1 MWWWYAF
8 PAIAGGWSGAAAES
22 VEVVGAPTFLRRV
35 VDGQQA
41 SGWRAELPQE
51 EGAFVALWVAP
62 DGQVAEALVR
72 SIAADAGLLDRPVAA
87 GIGPSADAVFGDGGR
102 RVVLRDANV
111 VIQVER
117 PGGGADDL
125 TDVVRAALI
134 EGPATV
140 APPATTLAAG
150 VLSVPDGWAMVRFQ
164 ALPVL
169 DPLTLR
175 PREVRLIPVSPS
187 AVRVAGARYVD
198 VFAWDALGRCA
209 AVPVVIDQKP

>member
-22 VEVVGAPTFLRRV
+22 VDVIGAPTFVRRV
-35 VDGQQA
+35 VEGQPA
-41 SGWRAELPQE
+41 SGWRADLPGE
-51 EGAFVALWVAP
+51 DGAFVALWVAP
-62 DGQVAEALVR
+62 DGPVAEALVR
-72 SIAADAGLLDRPVAA
+72 AIASDTGLLDRPVAA
-87 GIGPSADAVFGDGGR
+87 GLGAGADAVFGDGGR

-125 TDVVRAALI
+125 TDAVRAALI
-134 EGPATV
+134 EGPAAV
-140 APPATTLAAG
+140 APPVPVLADG

-187 AVRVAGARYVD
+187 AVRVAGARHVD
-198 VFAWDALGRCA
+198 VFVWDALGRCA
-209 AVPVVIDQKP
+209 TVPVEIGQKP